1 MATADPERS
10 PARIATIGAV
20 LVVAVFVAGKAAR
33 DAVLLTEYGISYLP
47 LFIGIASVVAF
58 PVIVLAGK
66 LMGRFGPAKLV
77 PIANLVSAAS
87 LVAEWALLEQF
98 PRAMAALVFIHLST
112 SSAVLVSGFWSIVN
126 ERFDVQ
132 TAKRHIGRIG
142 MGATLGGIAGGIIA
156 ERTAVYLPA
165 DMVLLV
171 LAVLQVVCS
180 IALYSFGAGAKH
192 VRETPAADKSAEA
205 LKHAAKAP
213 LIRTVAAIVV
223 LVSIAGGVL
232 DYVFKADIVGAGDGS
247 LLRSL
252 AVFYTVTNV
261 ITAVVQLALCGP
273 LIAKLGVPRSVAAFP
288 AAMTGFSVLAMVVP
302 IPLSAAVAR
311 SAELVTR
318 NSIYR
323 SAYELLY
330 APLSEER
337 KRPTKVI
344 LDVGADKIG
353 DILGAQLV
361 ALVVWFS
368 IDTRFTLLLA
378 AVACFALTVI
388 VSMRLPRAY
397 TKALEESL
405 MDRAAEVAHT
415 EAEPEPWLSLS
426 GLPSHAESVPLRL
439 RRTRR
444 RAKVKA
450 TPVPQRGPDPL
461 IELARDLRSADPEKV
476 RAALGR
482 PLTREVAPLV
492 IDLVGRDDVA
502 GEAVAALAPVAR
514 DITGLLADSL
524 LDLKRS
530 DVLRR
535 RLPAVIAQGEPQLA
549 AWALWRA
556 LGDPSFDVRYRAG
569 AMLSRLAADGHLQ
582 EITQDQV
589 FEAVRRELVVDP
601 SEWRTRQLVDDLVA
615 ATQAGEDDVHGP
627 TSLEHVF
634 RVLGLVLPAEPL
646 RIALHA
652 VQTHDPS
659 LRGTA
664 LEYLESILPPDVRA
678 QLWPFLENDETPS
691 NPTEA
696 AMAVAQAAASS
707 GRLDIPEARVV
718 ASKDELIEKL
728 RTSYPDILARLRST
742 PAPSSGNGR

>member
-1 MATADPERS
+1 MSTPDPERS
-10 PARIATIGAV
+10 PARVATIGAV

-33 DAVLLTEYGISYLP
+33 DAILLSEYGIGYLP

-58 PVIVLAGK
+58 PVIVLAGR
-66 LMGRFGPAKLV
+66 LMARFGPAKLV
-77 PIANLVSAAS
+77 PIANIISAAS
-87 LVAEWALLEQF
+87 LVAEWALLEHF
-98 PRAMAALVFIHLST
+98 PRAMAAIVFIHLST
-112 SSAVLVSGFWSIVN
+112 ASAVLVSGFWSIVN

-132 TAKRHIGRIG
+132 TAKKHIGRIG
-142 MGATLGGIAGGIIA
+142 MGATLGGIAGGIVA
-156 ERTAVYLPA
+156 ERTAVYLPS

-171 LAVLQVVCS
+171 LAVLQVVCAM
-180 IALYSFGAGAKH
+180 ALYSFGTGAKH
-192 VRETPAADKSAEA
+192 VRPAPVDKSTEA

-213 LIRTVAAIVV
+213 LIRTVALIVV

-232 DYVFKADIVGAGDGS
+232 DYVFKADIVNAGDSS

-261 ITAVVQLALCGP
+261 ITAVVQLAFCGP
-273 LIAKLGVPRSVAAFP
+273 LIAKLGVPRSVASLP
-288 AAMTGFSVLAMVVP
+288 ATMTGFSLLSLVVP
-302 IPLSAAVAR
+302 LPLTAAIAR

-361 ALVVWFS
+361 AAVVWVS

-378 AVACFALTVI
+378 AVICFALTLL
-388 VSMRLPRAY
+388 VSLRLPRAY

-405 MDRAAEVAHT
+405 LDRAAEVANV
-415 EAEPEPWLSLS
+415 EAEPEPWVSLS

-439 RRTRR
+439 RRSRS

-450 TPVPQRGPDPL
+450 TPRPVRGPDPL
-461 IELARDLRSADPEKV
+461 LELARDLRSSDMATVK
-476 RAALGR
+476 AALAK
-482 PLTREVAPLV
+482 PLTREAAPLV
-492 IDLVGRDDVA
+492 IDLVGRDEVA
-502 GEAVAALAPVAR
+502 AEAVAALTPVAR
-514 DITGLLADSL
+514 DITGLLADAL
-524 LDLKRS
+524 LDTNRS

-556 LGDPSFDVRYRAG
+556 LSDPSFDVRYRAG
-569 AMLSRLAADGHLQ
+569 AMLSRLSADGHLK
-582 EITQDQV
+582 ELTLEQV
-589 FEAVRRELVVDP
+589 LDAVRRELSTDP
-601 SEWRTRQLVDDLVA
+601 ASWRTRQLVEDLIG
-615 ATQAGEDDVHGP
+615 ATQSAEDDVRAP
-627 TSLEHVF
+627 SSLEHVF

-652 VQTHDPS
+652 VQTDDPT

-678 QLWPFLENDETPS
+678 QLWPFLENDESAATPS
-691 NPTEA
+691 EA
-696 AMAVAQAAASS
+696 AERLVEAAAASS
-707 GRLDIPEARVV
+707 GRIEMPAARIVG
-718 ASKDELIEKL
+718 SNEELLEKL
-728 RTSYPDILARLRST
+728 KTSYPDILARLRRT

>member
-1 MATADPERS
+1 M
-10 PARIATIGAV
+10 
-20 LVVAVFVAGKAAR
+20 VAVFVAGKAAR
-33 DAVLLTEYGISYLP
+33 DAILLSEFGIGYLP

-58 PVIVLAGK
+58 PVIVIAGK
-66 LMGRFGPAKLV
+66 LMARFGPVKLV
-77 PIANLVSAAS
+77 PIANLVSAAM
-87 LVAEWALLEQF
+87 LVAEWVLLEQF
-98 PRAMAALVFIHLST
+98 PRAMAALVFVHLST
-112 SSAVLVSGFWSIVN
+112 ASAVLVSGFWSIVN

-142 MGATLGGIAGGIIA
+142 MGATLGGIAGGIVA
-156 ERTAVYLPA
+156 ERTAVYLPS

-171 LAVLQVVCS
+171 LAVLQVVCAV
-180 IALYSFGAGAKH
+180 ALYSFGSGVKH
-192 VRETPAADKSAEA
+192 VRETQVDQSTEA

-213 LIRTVAAIVV
+213 LIRTVAIIVV

-232 DYVFKADIVGAGDGS
+232 DYVFKADIVNAGDDS

-273 LIAKLGVPRSVAAFP
+273 LIAKLGVPRSVSALP
-288 AAMTGFSVLAMVVP
+288 ATLTGFSLFALLVP
-302 IPLSAAVAR
+302 IPLSAAIAR

-330 APLSEER
+330 APLTEER

-361 ALVVWFS
+361 AAVVWFS
-368 IDTRFTLLLA
+368 IDTRFALLLA
-378 AVACFALTVI
+378 AVACFALTLL
-388 VSMRLPRAY
+388 VSLRLPRAY
-397 TKALEESL
+397 TQALEESL
-405 MDRAAEVAHT
+405 LDRAAEVAHV

-439 RRTRR
+439 RRSWR
-444 RAKVKA
+444 RAKVRA
-450 TPVPQRGPDPL
+450 TPRPSRGPDPL
-461 IELARDLRSADPEKV
+461 IELARELRSRDPAKV
-476 RAALGR
+476 KAALAQ
-482 PLTREVAPLV
+482 PLTREAAPLV
-492 IDLVGRDDVA
+492 IDLVGDDRVA
-502 GEAVAALAPVAR
+502 AEAVAALAPVAR
-514 DITGLLADSL
+514 DITGLLADAL
-524 LDLKRS
+524 LDQRRS
-530 DVLRR
+530 EVLRR

-569 AMLSRLAADGHLQ
+569 AMLSRLAADGHLK
-582 EITQDQV
+582 ELTVEQV
-589 FEAVRRELVVDP
+589 FEAVRRELVADP
-601 SEWRTRQLVDDLVA
+601 REWRTRQLVDDLVG
-615 ATQAGEDDVHGP
+615 ATQAGEEEVRGP

-652 VQTHDPS
+652 MQTDDPS

-678 QLWPFLENDETPS
+678 QLWPLLENGEAPATPA
-691 NPTEA
+691 EA
-696 AMAVAQAAASS
+696 VEAVTQAEAAASS
-707 GRLDIPEARVV
+707 SGQIQMPAARI
-718 ASKDELIEKL
+718 ASTKDELIERLK
-728 RTSYPDILARLRST
+728 TSYPDVLARLRMKMS
-742 PAPSSGNGR
+742 PSSSGNGR

>member
-1 MATADPERS
+1 MPTPHDPERS
-10 PARIATIGAV
+10 PARVATISAV
-20 LVVAVFVAGKAAR
+20 LVIAVFVAGKAAR
-33 DAVLLTEYGISYLP
+33 DAILLSEYGIGYLP
-47 LFIGIASVVAF
+47 LFVGVASVVAF

-66 LMGRFGPAKLV
+66 LMARFGPAKLI

-87 LVAEWALLEQF
+87 LVGEWALLEQF
-98 PRAMAALVFIHLST
+98 PRAMAAVVFIHLST
-112 SSAVLVSGFWSIVN
+112 ASAVLVSGFWSIVN

-142 MGATLGGIAGGIIA
+142 MGATLGGIFGGIVA
-156 ERTAVYLPA
+156 ERTSVYLPH

-171 LAVLQVVCS
+171 LAVLQAICA
-180 IALYSFGAGAKH
+180 IALYTFGSGGERHK
-192 VRETPAADKSAEA
+192 VDIVSESTWTA
-205 LKHAAKAP
+205 LKHGAKQP
-213 LIRTVAAIVV
+213 LLRNVAAIVV
-223 LVSIAGGVL
+223 LGAVAAGVL
-232 DYVFKADIVGAGDGS
+232 DYVFKADIVRAGDDS

-252 AVFYTVTNV
+252 ALFYTVTNV
-261 ITAVVQLALCGP
+261 ITAVVQLAFCGP
-273 LIAKLGVPRSVAAFP
+273 LIAKLGVPRSVAALP
-288 AAMTGFSVLAMVVP
+288 ATLTGFSLFALIVPVP
-302 IPLSAAVAR
+302 ISAAIAR

-330 APLSEER
+330 APLSEEK

-361 ALVVWFS
+361 AAVVWVS
-368 IDTRFTLLLA
+368 IDTRFTLLVA
-378 AVACFALTVI
+378 AVVCFALTLLVA
-388 VSMRLPRAY
+388 MRLPKAY

-405 MDRAAEVAHT
+405 LDRATEVVSV

-426 GLPSHAESVPLRL
+426 GLPQTAESVPLRL
-439 RRTRR
+439 RRSRN
-444 RAKVKA
+444 RAKVRA
-450 TPVPQRGPDPL
+450 TPPPPRGPDPL
-461 IELARDLRSADPEKV
+461 ISLASDLRSPDAAKV
-476 RAALGR
+476 KAALAK
-482 PLTREVAPLV
+482 PLTREAAPLV

-502 GEAVAALAPVAR
+502 AEAVAALAPVAR
-514 DITGLLADSL
+514 DITGLLADAL
-524 LDLKRS
+524 LDAKRS

-535 RLPAVIAQGEPQLA
+535 RLPAVIVQGEPQLA

-569 AMLSRLAADGHLQ
+569 AMLSRLAADGHLT
-582 EITQDQV
+582 EITLDQV
-589 FEAVRRELVVDP
+589 LDAVRRELSGDP
-601 SEWRTRQLVDDLVA
+601 AEWRTRELVEDLIG
-615 ATQAGEDDVHGP
+615 ATQPGEDEVRAP

-652 VQTHDPS
+652 VQTDDPS

-678 QLWPFLENDETPS
+678 QLWPFLENDEVPATPA
-691 NPTEA
+691 EA
-696 AMAVAQAAASS
+696 AENVEAAVAAASGS
-707 GRLDIPEARVV
+707 MPIPAARVV
-718 ASKDELIEKL
+718 Y
-728 RTSYPDILARLRST
+728 T
-742 PAPSSGNGR
+742 